1 MVRHDDPEGPACGGR
16 RGAVCRPVFGANMP
30 YMFGLSALCVRSSV
44 CLLGHVCVCVL
55 FTTRVACMS
64 HNCLFVG
71 AYA

>member
-44 CLLGHVCVCVL
+44 CLLGRVCVCVSCL
-55 FTTRVACMS
+55 LRGLRV
-64 HNCLFVG
+64 
-71 AYA
+71 